1 MANFNI
7 SSASRNRDKKKKVDS
22 SNPTLVQ
29 VSFSFDFGFFFLF
42 FYNSSRNIT
51 NSILVITQLCKI
63 HRLFQRPILA
73 LFFFFKCHLSKI
85 CLQSEIP
92 PYKLGSLSVDTSQIL
107 YIIIGFQ
114 GTGRPH
120 TTESELGAIKKT
132 LLFISLILTHC
143 RRRDTVISCSL
154 K

>member
-29 VSFSFDFGFFFLF
+29 ISFSFDFGFFFCLF
-42 FYNSSRNIT
+42 FYSSSSNIT
-51 NSILVITQLCKI
+51 NSILVITQLCEI

-73 LFFFFKCHLSKI
+73 LFFFFKCHLSRI

-92 PYKLGSLSVDTSQIL
+92 PHKLGSPSVDTSQIL

-114 GTGRPH
+114 GTGRHH
-120 TTESELGAIKKT
+120 TTETELGAI
-132 LLFISLILTHC
+132 
-143 RRRDTVISCSL
+143 
-154 K
+154 